1 MSDIAATTPVF
12 IWVSDLRT
20 GKRLW
25 VADTENVRNK
35 RNDLVLKAAL
45 DNEDRFAK
53 SFPFSLAI
61 IIKRRLESE
70 GLLHQSYK
78 ISFSLS
84 ADGDPIA
91 LRENTRSS
99 GEDKRV
105 PMNYKGLNA
114 VPGFDTR
121 NQTPCWYVRFPD
133 TNIES
138 LRGATVEEAVDKVY
152 ERPDLLPHAER
163 APVQV
168 QVEEPEEPKPKRKGY
183 RTRPGDLR

>member
-12 IWVSDLRT
+12 IWVRDLET

-35 RNDLVLKAAL
+35 RNVLVLKAAL

-53 SFPFSLAI
+53 SFPFQLALV
-61 IIKRRLESE
+61 IKRRLESE

-78 ISFSLS
+78 VSFSLS

-91 LRENTRSS
+91 LRENTGSS
-99 GEDKRV
+99 GDDKRV
-105 PMNYKGLNA
+105 SMNYRGLQA
-114 VPGFDTR
+114 TPGFDTR
-121 NQTPCWYVRFPD
+121 NHTPCWYVRFPG
-133 TNIES
+133 TAIES
-138 LRGATVEEAVDKVY
+138 LRGATVEEVVDKAY

-163 APVQV
+163 APVQEEET
-168 QVEEPEEPKPKRKGY
+168 EEPRKPAGPRI
-183 RTRPGDLR
+183 RPGDFR